1 MNEGQHMKVLMY
13 SVSPDE
19 QVFVEQWQKQH
30 PADDIQITNQILTKD
45 NVDQAQG
52 FDAVSVKQVE
62 NISDEVIYQKLHSFG
77 IKHLA
82 LRIVGF
88 NIVNFQYAHQYQLQ
102 VTHVPAYS
110 PRAIAENGL
119 TAAMYLLRNWG
130 YYQEQERHFDFTRP
144 QKLMS
149 NEIYNQ
155 TVGIIGLGRIGGA
168 SAEIY
173 HALGAHVIGY
183 DPVPNAALEPFV
195 DCVDFDTVI
204 KNADIISLHILLDDS
219 TKGMIG
225 EKQFKQM
232 KNTAIL
238 LNQARGPLVDTNA
251 LIEALKQHEIA
262 GAGLDVLTNEA
273 QFFMKKFDSLD
284 QLPADYQELS
294 RMPNVVITPHSAYYT
309 QTAVKNMV
317 VHSLT
322 DIARVQAGQKPVYPV
337 NL

>member
-1 MNEGQHMKVLMY
+1 MKVLMY
-13 SVSPDE
+13 GISPDE
-19 QVFVEQWQKQH
+19 QVFVKQWQKQH

-45 NVDQAQG
+45 TVDQAKG
-52 FDAVSVKQVE
+52 FDAVAVKQVE
-62 NISDEVIYQKLHSFG
+62 SMSDETIYQKLHAFG

-88 NIVNFQYAHQYQLQ
+88 NIVNFAYAHQYHLQ

-130 YYQEQERHFDFTRP
+130 YYQQQERELNFTRP

-149 NEIYNQ
+149 DEIYNQ

-168 SAEIY
+168 SAELY
-173 HALGAHVIGY
+173 HALGARVIGY

-195 DCVDFDTVI
+195 DYVDFDTVI
-204 KNADIISLHILLDDS
+204 KNADIISLHTPLDDT
-219 TKGMIG
+219 TKGMID

-232 KNTAIL
+232 KNNAIL
-238 LNQARGPLVDTNA
+238 INQARGPLVNTEA
-251 LIEALKQHEIA
+251 LIQALKNHEIA
-262 GAGLDVLTNEA
+262 GAGLDVLTSEA
-273 QFFMKKFDSLD
+273 KFFMQKFNRMD

-294 RMPNVVITPHSAYYT
+294 QMPNVVITPHSAYYT
-309 QTAVKNMV
+309 KTAVKNMV

-322 DIARVQAGQKPVYPV
+322 DIARVQAGQKPIYPV

>member
-1 MNEGQHMKVLMY
+1 MKVLMY
-13 SVSPDE
+13 GISPDE
-19 QVFVEQWQKQH
+19 QVFVKQWQKQH

-45 NVDQAQG
+45 TVDQAKG
-52 FDAVSVKQVE
+52 FDAVAVKQVE
-62 NISDEVIYQKLHSFG
+62 SMSDETIYQKLHAFG

-88 NIVNFQYAHQYQLQ
+88 NIVNFAYAHQYHLQ

-130 YYQEQERHFDFTRP
+130 YYQQQERELNFTRP

-149 NEIYNQ
+149 DEIYNQ
-155 TVGIIGLGRIGGA
+155 TVGIIGIGRIGGA
-168 SAEIY
+168 SAELY
-173 HALGAHVIGY
+173 HALGARVIGY
-183 DPVPNAALEPFV
+183 DPVPNTALEPFV
-195 DCVDFDTVI
+195 DYVDFDTVI
-204 KNADIISLHILLDDS
+204 KNADIISLHTPLDDT
-219 TKGMIG
+219 TKGMID

-232 KNTAIL
+232 KNNAIL
-238 LNQARGPLVDTNA
+238 INQARGPLVNTEA
-251 LIEALKQHEIA
+251 LIQALKNHEIA
-262 GAGLDVLTNEA
+262 GAGLDVLTSEA
-273 QFFMKKFDSLD
+273 KFFMQKFNRMD

-294 RMPNVVITPHSAYYT
+294 QMPNVVITPHSAYYT
-309 QTAVKNMV
+309 KTAVKNMV

-322 DIARVQAGQKPVYPV
+322 DIARVQAGQKPIYPV